1 MNLHPQLRKTLS
13 ALALIAAL
21 LMAIA
26 PVVSRLH
33 ASGSVGGNQGT
44 ALASFTEVC
53 TASGLKLV
61 DLSAWLTKGGKLP
74 TPVHFGMDSD
84 CGYCSLLHSVA
95 LLLLALLL
103 LCLLLPLQLLALA
116 GSARSGLA
124 SLFPGWSPRGPP
136 ITL

>member
-1 MNLHPQLRKTLS
+1 MNLFPPLRKALS

-26 PVVSRLH
+26 PVISRLH
-33 ASGSVGGNQGT
+33 ASGWVGGTQGT
-44 ALASFTEVC
+44 TLASFTEVC

-74 TPVHFGMDSD
+74 APAHFGMDGD
-84 CGYCSLLHSVA
+84 CGYCSLLQSVA
-95 LLLLALLL
+95 LLLLGLVL
-103 LCLLLPLQLLALA
+103 LCPLLPLQLLAPA

-136 ITL
+136 ATL